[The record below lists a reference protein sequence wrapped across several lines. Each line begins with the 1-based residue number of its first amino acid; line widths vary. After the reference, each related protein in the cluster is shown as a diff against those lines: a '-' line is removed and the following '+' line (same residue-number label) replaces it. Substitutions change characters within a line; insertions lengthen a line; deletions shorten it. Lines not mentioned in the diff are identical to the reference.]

1 MISKTRITC
10 DICGWSWKKSEGG
23 YDLYICHKCY
33 HDNENPIPSWDKM
46 RFRTFEQFVINED
59 LKSLT
64 EISKKWYDK
73 PSKISKEILEIVD
86 EVFPKKLMDAVTH
99 IEPNLHNMMDS
110 PPTVS
115 NKGQSTGENAY
126 KTINFYF
133 KEPYGDSK
141 ITDILVGLR
150 KGTSGRDT
158 GYIAIR
164 LKTEKSRIEK
174 AVEYAW
180 EPVDRA
186 KKLYVSEF
194 EEHIDKT
201 EHTARQYGI

>member
-1 MISKTRITC
+1 MKHL
-10 DICGWSWKKSEGG
+10 K
-23 YDLYICHKCY
+23 L
-33 HDNENPIPSWDKM
+33 
-46 RFRTFEQFVINED
+46 FEDF
-59 LKSLT
+59 KSLA
-64 EISKKWYDK
+64 EISQKWYDK

-99 IEPNLHNMMDS
+99 IEPNMYNMMVS

-126 KTINFYF
+126 KAINFYF

-141 ITDILVGLR
+141 ITYILVGLR

-158 GYIAIR
+158 GYVAIR
-164 LKTEKSRIEK
+164 LKTEKNAVEK

-180 EPVDRA
+180 EPVDRV

-194 EEHIDKT
+194 EEYIDRT